1 MPANI
6 GKRAPYK
13 YRTVEQRGVVGKEPR
28 LYKGFWTVYNMDQ
41 VMTMTPEELDQ
52 AIDKFI
58 DDFAYR
64 QTKNNKRWDFPL
76 LQIHTR

>member
-1 MPANI
+1 
-6 GKRAPYK
+6 
-13 YRTVEQRGVVGKEPR
+13 
-28 LYKGFWTVYNMDQ
+28 MDQ
-41 VMTMTPEELDQ
+41 VMAMTPEELDQ